1 MPKLFSNNRKKLFSI
16 IDKPERELNKFI
28 CENWNILFPKLT
40 FIVSE
45 FSLIGN
51 VRSSGND
58 GRIDVLAYNPE
69 NNKFVIFELKKNY
82 DKNITDQSGDYR
94 DYIQDNFA
102 EIYLHATQ
110 KYNIELPK
118 FTKINQ
124 SNIEIV
130 LIAKK
135 FSLTQINRVK
145 KMKENNITLI
155 KYFWFEEDLILI
167 DYINNDPDDEK
178 IENINTKRI
187 RDIKKIISQDPE
199 MFEIDRFFSL
209 KPNSKE
215 AFLLFWNYL
224 KSNQD
229 TTLDFQ
235 QTKIRIKTKNQTFSA
250 IGYGGK
256 TGRKAILQINTN
268 IDIINL
274 KDENI
279 LIDDRYRGKD
289 VKMKGSLGTERYEVY
304 IRSIAEMKKF
314 IDFVIDKC

>member
-82 DKNITDQSGDYR
+82 DKNITDQAGDYR

-187 RDIKKIISQDPE
+187 RDIKK
-199 MFEIDRFFSL
+199 
-209 KPNSKE
+209 
-215 AFLLFWNYL
+215 
-224 KSNQD
+224 
-229 TTLDFQ
+229 
-235 QTKIRIKTKNQTFSA
+235 
-250 IGYGGK
+250 
-256 TGRKAILQINTN
+256 
-268 IDIINL
+268 
-274 KDENI
+274 
-279 LIDDRYRGKD
+279 
-289 VKMKGSLGTERYEVY
+289 
-304 IRSIAEMKKF
+304 
-314 IDFVIDKC
+314 